1 MAKNKIILIQEEILD
16 AEKVAELLGSSKKVI
31 EKKLRAGEIKGSKRL
46 NRWYVLKSDLIQ
58 YIEDGKVDQDDSEN
72 EE

>member
-1 MAKNKIILIQEEILD
+1 MAINKIILIQEEILD
-16 AEKVAELLGSSKKVI
+16 GEKVAELLGSSKKVI

-58 YIEDGKVDQDDSEN
+58 YIEDGKVDQDDSED